1 MTHARSEEL
10 DWEGMSLEDI
20 LTLAIHDEFEARD
33 YYHRAAAMAA
43 TPHTRKMFEGLSA
56 MEQGHADQLQKE
68 LDEIRLQHDMEAGMA
83 D

>member
-1 MTHARSEEL
+1 MPHTRPDDL
-10 DWEGMSLEDI
+10 DWNGMSLEDI

-33 YYHRAAAMAA
+33 YYRRAAALAEQ
-43 TPHTRKMFEGLSA
+43 PHTRKMFEGLSA

-68 LDEIRLQHDMEAGMA
+68 LDEIRLQHDLETGMA

>member
-1 MTHARSEEL
+1 MTRTRPEEL

-33 YYHRAAAMAA
+33 YYRRAAGLAA

-68 LDEIRLQHDMEAGMA
+68 LDEIRLQHDLEAGMA